1 MVFKS
6 SKPHS
11 DNFEAQRREQLKNL
25 DRFVDSFMQLPP
37 SGELIHE
44 ENSFSQQIDVKKYV
58 KDAKNQ

>member
-1 MVFKS
+1 MILKS

-37 SGELIHE
+37 SGESIQE
-44 ENSFSQQIDVKKYV
+44 ENSFSSKDEVKKYV
-58 KDAKNQ
+58 KDAKT

>member
-44 ENSFSQQIDVKKYV
+44 ENSFS
-58 KDAKNQ
+58 